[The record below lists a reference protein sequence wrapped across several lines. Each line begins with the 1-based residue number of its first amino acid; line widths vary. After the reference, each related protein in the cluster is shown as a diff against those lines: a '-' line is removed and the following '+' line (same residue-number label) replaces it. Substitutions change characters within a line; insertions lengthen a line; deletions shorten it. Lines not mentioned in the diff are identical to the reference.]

1 MFKVAVPSYKRS
13 DVIMDKTLAT
23 LRRGGVAISDIYV
36 FVVDGEKE
44 LYQAA
49 CPGYQI
55 IVGLLGL
62 VQQRAF
68 IQGFFSENDT
78 IVMMDDDL
86 TEIYRPIDSKTKE
99 QISDLPG
106 LFHLMKMRMLS
117 EHVTICGVYP
127 CNNLKFA
134 LGSPEVSNNFR
145 YLVGAF
151 YMIKNTRDPDM
162 QPISSI
168 LEDRERTVLYYLK
181 EKKCLRFNWIGIK
194 TKYFGKGGLESDDRI
209 TRHNAEA
216 EALVK
221 SFPKYFMLKKTKTRL
236 VKKQVLIDCKCR
248 RVRE

>member
-1 MFKVAVPSYKRS
+1 
-13 DVIMDKTLAT
+13 MDKTLAT

-36 FVVDGEKE
+36 FVVDAEKE
-44 LYQAA
+44 LYQTA

-55 IVGLLGL
+55 IVGRLGL

-68 IQGFFSENDT
+68 IQNFFSENDT
-78 IVMMDDDL
+78 IVMMDDDI

-99 QISDLPG
+99 QILDLPG
-106 LFHLMKMRMLS
+106 LFHLMKIRMIS

-151 YMIKNTRDPDM
+151 YIIKNTRDPEL
-162 QPISSI
+162 QPESSI

-209 TRHNAEA
+209 TKHNAEA
-216 EALVK
+216 NALVNK
-221 SFPKYFMLKKTKTRL
+221 FPKFFMLKKTKTRL
-236 VKKQVLIDCKCR
+236 IKKQILIDCKCR